1 MGNKLE
7 ILQLLE
13 NGSITA
19 EEAERLLD
27 TAEHEEL
34 EAFRQEMREQM
45 AAIQNAAEDARC
57 AAADARCAADEAEEY
72 AANAEDFANAAEE
85 YRDDDDDDDED
96 DEDDEDDGTS
106 GMNAMQWEAFTGA
119 MQEAEEAM
127 GMVQSI
133 LESLG
138 VQGVNVRE
146 KFREGMR
153 QAQSATGRNASA
165 KRGRNGNGDSRGNAP
180 CNCTRINDQRV
191 TLIQDTA
198 ERQAWF
204 SRRVNDRQRREADR
218 KRREQDRK
226 SREADRQRR
235 ELKRQGDAEYTRS
248 LRNFGEGD
256 IVRPIRGTLT
266 ECVQGD
272 ILGPVYGDIN
282 STVEGDLLT
291 REVHGNLHGTI
302 GGDVRTTLLG
312 YLDGTVEGDFR
323 GVLDSDL

>member
-96 DEDDEDDGTS
+96 DGTS

-153 QAQSATGRNASA
+153 QAQSASGRNASA
-165 KRGRNGNGDSRGNAP
+165 KRG
-180 CNCTRINDQRV
+180 T
-191 TLIQDTA
+191 
-198 ERQAWF
+198 ERE
-204 SRRVNDRQRREADR
+204 R
-218 KRREQDRK
+218 
-226 SREADRQRR
+226 
-235 ELKRQGDAEYTRS
+235 
-248 LRNFGEGD
+248 
-256 IVRPIRGTLT
+256 
-266 ECVQGD
+266 
-272 ILGPVYGDIN
+272 
-282 STVEGDLLT
+282 
-291 REVHGNLHGTI
+291 
-302 GGDVRTTLLG
+302 
-312 YLDGTVEGDFR
+312 
-323 GVLDSDL
+323 

>member
-96 DEDDEDDGTS
+96 DGTS

-146 KFREGMR
+146 KFRE
-153 QAQSATGRNASA
+153 ASA
-165 KRGRNGNGDSRGNAP
+165 KRGRNGSGDSRGNAP

-204 SRRVNDRQRREADR
+204 SRRVNDRKRREADR

-226 SREADRQRR
+226 SREADQQRR

-266 ECVQGD
+266 
-272 ILGPVYGDIN
+272 
-282 STVEGDLLT
+282 
-291 REVHGNLHGTI
+291 
-302 GGDVRTTLLG
+302 
-312 YLDGTVEGDFR
+312 
-323 GVLDSDL
+323 

>member
-153 QAQSATGRNASA
+153 QAQSASGRNASA
-165 KRGRNGNGDSRGNAP
+165 KRGRNGSGDSRGNAP
-180 CNCTRINDQRV
+180 SNCTRINDQRV
-191 TLIQDTA
+191 TLIQDA
-198 ERQAWF
+198 A
-204 SRRVNDRQRREADR
+204 
-218 KRREQDRK
+218 
-226 SREADRQRR
+226 
-235 ELKRQGDAEYTRS
+235 G
-248 LRNFGEGD
+248 
-256 IVRPIRGTLT
+256 
-266 ECVQGD
+266 
-272 ILGPVYGDIN
+272 
-282 STVEGDLLT
+282 
-291 REVHGNLHGTI
+291 
-302 GGDVRTTLLG
+302 
-312 YLDGTVEGDFR
+312 
-323 GVLDSDL
+323 